1 MKKKLLSFLLAGT
14 MAGLTLTGCGND
26 NGNDT
31 GTPAAEGS
39 GTQQVS
45 SSPEETPQEEP
56 VTLRIASMDNPYAPK
71 SYANGTPVTDALQ
84 EATNVKIEWELS
96 PDAQQY
102 ETYTQTILS
111 AAEDMPDIMTSVY
124 GQDPRNLYEAGLIV
138 DLKPLIDS
146 VGVHTK
152 KYLEEHPD
160 ILGMITEP
168 DGTILSIPTIQDGEN
183 FGHGLMIRK
192 DWLDKRNLE
201 APATSDELLEVLRA
215 FRDGDPNGNG
225 EADEIPCTITGTYN
239 LDFSWPYMFKISP
252 GRDFDADPDGKV
264 VYPPIEDSYKDFLKY
279 MNTMYSE
286 GLLDSMFS
294 TRSSEDWN
302 TLINTDKVGMVQ
314 GWVTNLP
321 TFNANEGQEWIAINV
336 PAGPDGTSFSVSVP
350 TITGK
355 NFITKDCKNPEEA
368 FRFLDYVWASDEGR
382 MLAVYGIEG
391 LTYEMVDGKPQFT
404 DYVLNNPDGLST
416 TEVLNSVGANHKLPR
431 ISDASLAQATATEEM
446 NAWNEANK
454 AMMRKC
460 FPSFEIIMTPEE
472 TTAKAESG
480 FSDIW
485 TYKEE
490 MKARFIMGKDD
501 IDGYWDTYVQQIK
514 EMGIDEV
521 IAIEQAK
528 YDRFLEAQGAE

>member
-192 DWLDKRNLE
+192 DWLGSLPHPTNCWRSC
-201 APATSDELLEVLRA
+201 APSGTA
-215 FRDGDPNGNG
+215 
-225 EADEIPCTITGTYN
+225 IPTEMVRQTKSPAPSPARTI
-239 LDFSWPYMFKISP
+239 WISP
-252 GRDFDADPDGKV
+252 GPICSRFPLDGILTRTRMAKWFI
-264 VYPPIEDSYKDFLKY
+264 PPL
-279 MNTMYSE
+279 
-286 GLLDSMFS
+286 
-294 TRSSEDWN
+294 R
-302 TLINTDKVGMVQ
+302 TLT
-314 GWVTNLP
+314 
-321 TFNANEGQEWIAINV
+321 
-336 PAGPDGTSFSVSVP
+336 
-350 TITGK
+350 
-355 NFITKDCKNPEEA
+355 
-368 FRFLDYVWASDEGR
+368 
-382 MLAVYGIEG
+382 
-391 LTYEMVDGKPQFT
+391 
-404 DYVLNNPDGLST
+404 
-416 TEVLNSVGANHKLPR
+416 R
-431 ISDASLAQATATEEM
+431 IS
-446 NAWNEANK
+446 
-454 AMMRKC
+454 
-460 FPSFEIIMTPEE
+460 
-472 TTAKAESG
+472 
-480 FSDIW
+480 
-485 TYKEE
+485 
-490 MKARFIMGKDD
+490 
-501 IDGYWDTYVQQIK
+501 
-514 EMGIDEV
+514 
-521 IAIEQAK
+521 
-528 YDRFLEAQGAE
+528 

>member
-1 MKKKLLSFLLAGT
+1 MKKKCLTFLLAGT
-14 MAGLTLTGCGND
+14 MAGMALTGCGD
-26 NGNDT
+26 KGS
-31 GTPAAEGS
+31 TPARESLGAQP
-39 GTQQVS
+39 TQS
-45 SSPEETPQEEP
+45 SKENTPPPEP
-56 VTLRIASMDNPYAPK
+56 VTLRIATMDNPYAPK

-84 EATNVKIEWELS
+84 KATNVKIEWELS
-96 PDAQQY
+96 PDASQY
-102 ETYTQTILS
+102 ETYTQTILA
-111 AAEDMPDIMTSVY
+111 AAEDMPDIMARVY
-124 GQDPRNLYEAGLIV
+124 GQDPRSLYEAGLIV

-168 DGTILSIPTIQDGEN
+168 DGKILSIPTIQDGEN
-183 FGHGLMIRK
+183 FGHSLMIRK
-192 DWLDKRNLE
+192 DWLDKLE
-201 APATSDELLEVLRA
+201 LAVPTTSDELLDVLRA

-239 LDFSWPYMFKISP
+239 LDFSWPYMFNISP
-252 GRDFDADPDGKV
+252 GRDFDADADGNV

-302 TLINTDKVGMVQ
+302 TLINTNKVGLVQ

-321 TFNANEGQEWIAINV
+321 TFNANEGQEWIALTV
-336 PAGPDGTSFSVSVP
+336 PAGPNGTSFSVSVP

-368 FRFLDYVWASDEGR
+368 FRFLDYVWASEEGR
-382 MLAVYGIEG
+382 RLAVYGVEG
-391 LTYEMVDGKPQFT
+391 LTYEMVDGKPQYM

-416 TEVLNSVGANHKLPR
+416 TEALNSVGANFTLPR
-431 ISDASLAQATATEEM
+431 ISDASLAQATATDEM

-472 TTAKAESG
+472 SAAKAESG

-490 MKARFIMGKDD
+490 MKARFIMGKDN

-514 EMGIDEV
+514 EMGIDDV
-521 IAIEQAK
+521 LAIEQAK
-528 YDRFLEAQGAE
+528 YDRFLKAQE